1 MSPSGRPEKGLSQ
14 QRVIRARQGPRPDR
28 PETGSFPATGPGI
41 GDHSGRSS
49 RAGPP
54 GCRGHASR
62 AALILALRKG
72 DDVAVSE
79 HVSSFDRFNRDLTD
93 TILVFGVAMRAFTG
107 VGQTDMA
114 IEVLRALPHGDR
126 LTEDHLQREATAVQR
141 EVEADLP
148 HLSRIGVIWLWAML
162 EVLVENLAVEAL
174 TSAPERLT
182 ADRFATAKGRIVD
195 LLALP
200 PDEQMRLL
208 IVETLRDRRLDGV
221 GRLMATLALVEI
233 RLELDEVTKR
243 KLKELWAIRNLLVHR
258 AGVADSAF
266 VRACPWLG
274 VEVGQTFPVDR
285 HVFLEAAA
293 ATLTVFAAL
302 LSATSQTMLDT

>member
-1 MSPSGRPEKGLSQ
+1 M
-14 QRVIRARQGPRPDR
+14 
-28 PETGSFPATGPGI
+28 
-41 GDHSGRSS
+41 
-49 RAGPP
+49 
-54 GCRGHASR
+54 
-62 AALILALRKG
+62 
-72 DDVAVSE
+72 
-79 HVSSFDRFNRDLTD
+79 SSFDRFGRDLTD
-93 TILVFGVAMRAFTG
+93 TIHIFGVAMRAFAG
-107 VGQTDMA
+107 VGENDKA
-114 IEVLRALPHGDR
+114 IEALRALPHGDR
-126 LTEDHLQREATAVQR
+126 FTEDQLRDEAASVQR
-141 EVEADLP
+141 EVDADLP

-221 GRLMATLALVEI
+221 GRLMATLALVDI

-258 AGVADSAF
+258 AGVVDSAF

-274 VEVGQTFPVDR
+274 VDVGQTFPVDR
-285 HVFLEAAA
+285 QVFLESTV
-293 ATLTVFAAL
+293 ATLAVFAAL
-302 LSATSQTMLDT
+302 LSATPQTTLHR